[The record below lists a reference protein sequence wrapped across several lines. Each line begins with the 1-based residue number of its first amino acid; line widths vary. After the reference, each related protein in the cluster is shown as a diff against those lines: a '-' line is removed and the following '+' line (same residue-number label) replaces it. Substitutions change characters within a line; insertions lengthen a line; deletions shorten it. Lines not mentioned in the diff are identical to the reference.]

1 VTSPASAPQRL
12 GQYRLVQQLA
22 VGGMAEIYV
31 ATTAGVAGFE
41 KRVALKV
48 IHPNYSED
56 PDFVQMLIDEAKLA
70 VQLQH
75 ANIVQTYDLGRVD
88 EQYYIAMELID
99 GVDLYRLLRRASERD
114 IPFPFEVVAFVGQ
127 EVSAGLD
134 YAHKKRDQKGRPLE
148 IVHRDVSPQNVLLS
162 RGGEVKLVDFGIAK
176 AAQRNQRTAAG
187 VIKGKYY
194 YMSPEQAWGDPIDAR
209 SDVFSTG
216 ILLYEMLVG
225 QMLYL
230 EDDLDLL
237 LEKVRRASIPPPS
250 TIRKGIP
257 PELEAIVMKALK
269 KRVDERWPSS
279 AELGAALTKFL
290 RAHARDMGAAR
301 LASFVARVLG
311 DEARPLAEMG
321 PSRTTPAKRA
331 AAPVPPPL
339 AEAPDFGDEGLADE
353 NSLIFRMADMKR
365 PASTPG
371 GVPTAKP
378 AAKAAAPP
386 RKRDQATSPVSLP
399 EALAAA
405 ELASDYEE
413 TEATIVDAGET
424 LLGRMPGGRAAA
436 DARGGADEE
445 DDPTLGFDDSDDSVD
460 SVDDDGGAGEVGED
474 RTIVGHNS
482 PAQPRKQNGATAAPP
497 ARPSTTS
504 PAPLGPA
511 PPSAVGGAGPSSS
524 ARGPTISLRAPA
536 STPSADDSDFEDS
549 LDGLELLG
557 NPSFDDDE
565 EFEATHQ
572 RLKSTLELRKKR
584 KPRKPATDGSDTG
597 ASTAPR
603 ALDGTT
609 QETLTFGDAP
619 PDSGSGPTQTK
630 PSAAPV
636 ASAAAAP
643 TSPLTFPPTA
653 PSQTSGAPPPVP
665 SSAAA
670 TAVLPPSAN
679 PLSLGGA
686 PLPTSGSGFVSSSE
700 EPTRL
705 PPARPLPP
713 PSSASLPAWPFGEGF
728 GQTGNA
734 PALPADGAA
743 PEPPAPTPAP
753 PSRRALLI
761 GGIGVALTLVGVAV
775 ALVASRGS
783 TPHASIEVVSL
794 PPGAEVHIDGKLLP
808 GVTPLE
814 ILDVDPQKPH
824 QVRVELRGHDPW
836 SEDLRFTAGQTQM
849 RVQAV
854 LTSQLG
860 TLDLDTTPSGAEAI
874 VNGRVRGTTPVVV
887 SDLPPDGDVV
897 IEVRLRGHKSERRR
911 LPLPP
916 PTPLGRRLEVRIPLE
931 RTGTGGIP

>member
-1 VTSPASAPQRL
+1 
-12 GQYRLVQQLA
+12 
-22 VGGMAEIYV
+22 MAEIYV
-31 ATTAGVAGFE
+31 ATTTGVAGFE

-88 EQYYIAMELID
+88 DQYYIAMELID
-99 GVDLYRLLRRASERD
+99 GVDLYRLLRRASELD
-114 IPFPFEVVAFVGQ
+114 IAFPFEVVAFVGQ

-194 YMSPEQAWGDPIDAR
+194 YMSPEQAWGDRVDAR

-230 EDDLDLL
+230 EEDLDLL

-269 KRVDERWPSS
+269 KRVDERWQSS
-279 AELGAALTKFL
+279 GELGAALTRFL
-290 RAHARDMGAAR
+290 RVHARDMGAAR
-301 LASFVARVLG
+301 LAAFVARVLG
-311 DEARPLAEMG
+311 EEARPVAEVA

-331 AAPVPPPL
+331 AAAPAPTPL
-339 AEAPDFGDEGLADE
+339 AGAPADFGDEGLADE
-353 NSLIFRMADMKR
+353 NSLIFRLADMKPR
-365 PASTPG
+365 ASRESR
-371 GVPTAKP
+371 
-378 AAKAAAPP
+378 

-399 EALAAA
+399 EAMEAIG
-405 ELASDYEE
+405 SDYEE
-413 TEATIVDAGET
+413 TEATIVDAGDT
-424 LLGRMPGGRAAA
+424 LLGRMPAATGRAVGA
-436 DARGGADEE
+436 GGDDEE
-445 DDPTLGFDDSDDSVD
+445 APTVGFDDSDE
-460 SVDDDGGAGEVGED
+460 GEGESED
-474 RTIVGHNS
+474 RTIVGHSS
-482 PAQPRKQNGATAAPP
+482 PAQGRKQNGAGAGAGGPP
-497 ARPSTTS
+497 STQRPSTT
-504 PAPLGPA
+504 PAKAPLA
-511 PPSAVGGAGPSSS
+511 PPQPSAPSGAGAASS
-524 ARGPTISLRAPA
+524 ARGPTVSLRAPA
-536 STPSADDSDFEDS
+536 VDPSADDSDFEDS

-557 NPSFDDDE
+557 NPSFDDE
-565 EFEATHQ
+565 EELEATHTHQ

-584 KPRKPATDGSDTG
+584 PRLRPAGDSADTG
-597 ASTAPR
+597 AATAPR

-609 QETLTFGDAP
+609 QETLTFGEAP
-619 PDSGSGPTQTK
+619 PDSGSGPTETK
-630 PSAAPV
+630 PSPAPAAT
-636 ASAAAAP
+636 ASAAP
-643 TSPLTFPPTA
+643 TSPIAFPPTA
-653 PSQTSGAPPPVP
+653 PSQGAPEPPAP

-679 PLSLGGA
+679 PMSLGGA
-686 PLPTSGSGFVSSSE
+686 QLPTGASAFSSSSE

-705 PPARPLPP
+705 PPNRPLPP
-713 PSSASLPAWPFGEGF
+713 PSQASLPAWPFGDGF
-728 GQTGNA
+728 GSTGESA
-734 PALPADGAA
+734 QPASPTTGDT
-743 PEPPAPTPAP
+743 PVPPAPAGATSTP

-761 GGIGVALTLVGVAV
+761 GGIGVALTLTAIAL
-775 ALVASRGS
+775 ALVSTRGA
-783 TPHASIEVVSL
+783 PARASIEVVSL
-794 PPGAEVHIDGKLLP
+794 PPGAEVRIDGKLLP

-814 ILDVDPQKPH
+814 ILDVDATTSH
-824 QVRVELRGHDPW
+824 QLRVELSGHDPW
-836 SEDLRFTAGQTQM
+836 SEEVRFAAGQTQM

-860 TLDLDTTPSGAEAI
+860 TLDLDTIPSGAEAI

-887 SDLPPDGDVV
+887 KDLPLESDVV

-911 LPLPP
+911 VSFPP
-916 PTPLGRRLEVRIPLE
+916 RSEMASDGTGEGNGKRGRRLEVRIPLE
-931 RTGTGGIP
+931 RAGSGGIP